1 MDSLSRFLAF
11 ALLMLLVAFGIA
23 CGASEEEDSATGGL
37 EERVRYQN
45 GANDPLLDLGFLGG
59 DSDDM
64 EMADNES
71 DGSFPGEPGIV
82 SSAQPPTPAPASPP
96 TGTSADDG
104 DGGSDSN
111 RLETGFPP
119 VAAQDRLIVRI
130 VDLTLEV
137 DDVPRRISD
146 VSGIA
151 LQRGGWVVSEQ
162 RSSQHVGHIS
172 IRVPSAQLDDA
183 VRAISDLG
191 LDVLSLISTSQDV
204 TEEYFDIQSR
214 ITNLNVTLDA
224 LRELLNREGE
234 LEDIL
239 EVQREITRVS
249 EEIEV
254 LEGRK
259 RYLEQTSA
267 TSLINVTLELAPGEM
282 SAAAGPDLQAVE
294 GRPVAFRAM
303 FNEPQGIDS
312 YEYWW
317 EFGDGAESDRR
328 TRTALTETPGQRVTE
343 VVWYAYHSSEQS
355 PYFVTFKIRGTGEG
369 GVVDGEDAIKV
380 NVERVPTIFVATEDS
395 VVIRADEELMLTGSF
410 TRPGNVVNLTYEWD
424 FGDGLIP
431 STGDIGEGVQ
441 EISATH
447 EYTIDRSAP
456 YEARFTVEG
465 ETDFGAPITSSST
478 VLVYVEP
485 SAQWVIGFL
494 DIPETA
500 RAATRALSVIAQGL
514 LAVGIWVVLL
524 SPIWGAIVA
533 LIWLLRRRTS
543 IGLSSRP
550 RREPDPE
557 PEVSEDLADSDGD
570 PDAEDAE
577 AEPEEDRPA

>member
-1 MDSLSRFLAF
+1 MRGVYFHTSRSATDLRGGMDVDSLSRFVAF
-11 ALLMLLVAFGIA
+11 ALLALLIAFGIA
-23 CGASEEEDSATGGL
+23 CGASESGDDSET
-37 EERVRYQN
+37 
-45 GANDPLLDLGFLGG
+45 FMMLGG
-59 DSDDM
+59 SEGSSFSQSSAADFADPATTTGVQEDDMSDDFDVDESM
-64 EMADNES
+64 EAVDEES
-71 DGSFPGEPGIV
+71 
-82 SSAQPPTPAPASPP
+82 
-96 TGTSADDG
+96 G
-104 DGGSDSN
+104 DGLASGY
-111 RLETGFPP
+111 PP
-119 VAAQDRLIVRI
+119 VAAQNRLIVRI
-130 VDLTLEV
+130 VDLSIEV
-137 DDVPRRISD
+137 DDVPRRIND

-151 LQRGGWVVSEQ
+151 VQRGGWVVSEQ

-172 IRVPSAQLDDA
+172 IRVPSAQLDSA

-191 LDVLSLISTSQDV
+191 LDVLSLISTSDDV
-204 TEEYFDIQSR
+204 TEQYFDVQARIQ
-214 ITNLNVTLDA
+214 NLNVTRDA
-224 LRELLNREGE
+224 LRELLNREGD

-239 EVQREITRVS
+239 EVQREVTRVS
-249 EEIEV
+249 GEIEV

-259 RYLEQTSA
+259 RLLEQTTA

-282 SAAAGPDLQAVE
+282 SADAGPDLQAVE
-294 GRPVAFRAM
+294 GRPVAFRAT

-317 EFGDGAESDRR
+317 EFGDGAESERR

-343 VVWYAYHSSEQS
+343 IVWYSYHSSEQS
-355 PYFVTFKIRGTGEG
+355 PYFVTFKIRGTGEA

-380 NVERVPTIFVATEDS
+380 NVERVPTIFVSTEES
-395 VVIRADEELMLTGSF
+395 VVIRADEELTLTGSF
-410 TRPGNVVNLTYEWD
+410 TRPGNVMDLTYEWD

-465 ETDFGAPITSSST
+465 ETDFGAPISSSST

-500 RAATRALSVIAQGL
+500 RTATQALSVIAQA
-514 LAVGIWVVLL
+514 AVVAVIWIVLL
-524 SPIWGAIVA
+524 SPVWGFIVA
-533 LIWLLRRRTS
+533 LVWFLRRRTS
-543 IGLSSRP
+543 IGLP
-550 RREPDPE
+550 TRRRRDRSPE
-557 PEVSEDLADSDGD
+557 QEAYENADD
-570 PDAEDAE
+570 PDMGD
-577 AEPEEDRPA
+577 AEPEEDRP